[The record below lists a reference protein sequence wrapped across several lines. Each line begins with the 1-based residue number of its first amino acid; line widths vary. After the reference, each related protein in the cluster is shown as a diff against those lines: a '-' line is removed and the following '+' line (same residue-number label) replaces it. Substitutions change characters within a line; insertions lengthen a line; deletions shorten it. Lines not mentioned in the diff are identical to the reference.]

1 MSTPSVGKRAG
12 ERSRKVTMKDI
23 ARMTGVAQSTVSRIL
38 SGRPDAI
45 SVTEKTRQRVLSTA
59 LAHGYRPNPHARG
72 LRGARTML
80 LGVVVRDLTDPFFG
94 VVVGVLSRAAKK
106 HGYSLVLGD
115 AQGAADEAIALAA
128 VLEARHCDAMVV
140 VGDFREQPRLLD
152 DLKTEEV
159 PVVAVWHGVQRF
171 GFASVSVDN
180 RAAIHR
186 ALDHLTG
193 LGHEAIALAGH
204 VSLQERERAFVEY
217 FGGGVPSGYAQH
229 ADNTFEGG
237 AAALERLQALE
248 EPPSAILAATDV
260 LAMGVLKGAAAQGI
274 SVPAELSVVG
284 FDDLPFAA
292 ATVPALTT
300 LHMPIAEMG
309 AAAIDLAVGTLSNNT
324 RTAKEQVFQAELVVR
339 GSTAPPR
346 D

>member
-1 MSTPSVGKRAG
+1 MSATSPRERAG
-12 ERSRKVTMKDI
+12 ERGRKVTMKDI
-23 ARMTGVAQSTVSRIL
+23 ARATGVAQSTVSRIL

-45 SVTEKTRQRVLSTA
+45 SVSEETRRRVLSA
-59 LAHGYRPNPHARG
+59 AMAHGYRPNPHARG

-80 LGVVVRDLTDPFFG
+80 LGVIVRDLTDPFFG
-94 VVVGVLSRAAKK
+94 VVVGVLSRAAKR

-115 AQGAADEAIALAA
+115 AQGEADEAMALAA

-159 PVVAVWHGVQRF
+159 PVVAVWHGAQRY

-186 ALDHLTG
+186 ALDHLTE
-193 LGHEAIALAGH
+193 LGHKAIALVGH
-204 VSLQERERAFVEY
+204 VSLQEREKAFLEY
-217 FGGGVPSGYAQH
+217 FGGRVPRGYVQH
-229 ADNTFEGG
+229 AANTFEGG
-237 AAALERLQALE
+237 AEALVRLRSVE
-248 EPPSAILAATDV
+248 KPPTAILAATDV
-260 LAMGVLKGAAAQGI
+260 LAIGVLHGAAAEGI
-274 SVPAELSVVG
+274 AVPAQLSVVG

-292 ATVPALTT
+292 AAVPPLTT

-309 AAAIDLAVGTLSNNT
+309 AAAIDLAVATLTNKT
-324 RTAKEQVFQAELVVR
+324 KKPKEQILQAELVVR
-339 GSTAPPR
+339 ASTAPPPA
-346 D
+346 